1 MTGVNG
7 NQSTNNN
14 EYYKNKHIVD
24 TLNGFRC
31 IGQSFDFDQY
41 FPHAKLKSIAVNVYQ

>member
-14 EYYKNKHIVD
+14 EHYKNKHIVD
-24 TLNGFRC
+24 TLNGFRS

-41 FPHAKLKSIAVNVYQ
+41 LLQAKLKSNTV